1 MQKKRTYKYLII
13 NRKNYLVLDKNRAWH
28 VKKKLNIN
36 SMKKAIKLFLGTHD
50 FNAFRSSSCGA
61 KSPVR
66 TIKKAVITK
75 KGNKIIEYKGK
86 IITVKETE
94 TNPKFD
100 NDKAIYLFNLNKK
113 YDLDGDFNYNTAR
126 LINHS
131 CDPNCEVDGVGLKL
145 WIYSIK
151 DIKKNEELTYD
162 YGFSFD
168 KDYKNYPCRCGT
180 KKCVGFIVKSESR
193 WRIKKSKKNKSI
205 SK

>member
-1 MQKKRTYKYLII
+1 M
-13 NRKNYLVLDKNRAWH
+13 
-28 VKKKLNIN
+28 KKLY
-36 SMKKAIKLFLGTHD
+36 K
-50 FNAFRSSSCGA
+50 
-61 KSPVR
+61 
-66 TIKKAVITK
+66 IKKSKIDNRGLYAATNIK
-75 KGNKIIEYKGK
+75 KNTKIIEYKGK

-113 YDLDGDFNYNTAR
+113 YDLDGDFKYNTAR

-145 WIYSIK
+145 WIYAVK

-168 KDYKNYPCRCGT
+168 KDYKDFPCRCGAR
-180 KKCVGFIVKSESR
+180 KCVGFIVNSQSR
-193 WRIKKSKKNKSI
+193 WRIKKSKRRKSTNK
-205 SK
+205 

>member
-1 MQKKRTYKYLII
+1 M
-13 NRKNYLVLDKNRAWH
+13 
-28 VKKKLNIN
+28 KKLY
-36 SMKKAIKLFLGTHD
+36 K
-50 FNAFRSSSCGA
+50 
-61 KSPVR
+61 
-66 TIKKAVITK
+66 IKKSNIDKRGLCAASNIK
-75 KGNKIIEYKGK
+75 KGTKIIEYKGK
-86 IITVKETE
+86 IISVKKAEMD
-94 TNPKFD
+94 PKFD
-100 NDKAIYLFNLNKK
+100 NDKAIYLFNINKK
-113 YDLDGDFNYNTAR
+113 YDLDGDFKYNTAR

-168 KDYKNYPCRCGT
+168 KDYKNYPCKCGS

-205 SK
+205 NR

>member
-1 MQKKRTYKYLII
+1 M
-13 NRKNYLVLDKNRAWH
+13 
-28 VKKKLNIN
+28 KKLY
-36 SMKKAIKLFLGTHD
+36 K
-50 FNAFRSSSCGA
+50 
-61 KSPVR
+61 
-66 TIKKAVITK
+66 IKKSKIDNRGLYAATNIK
-75 KGNKIIEYKGK
+75 KNTKIIEYKGK

-113 YDLDGDFNYNTAR
+113 YDLDGDFKYNIAR

-145 WIYSIK
+145 WIYAVK

-168 KDYKNYPCRCGT
+168 KDYKDFPCRCGA
-180 KKCVGFIVKSESR
+180 KKCVGFIVNSQSR
-193 WRIKKSKKNKSI
+193 WRIKKLRKRKSTSK
-205 SK
+205 

>member
-1 MQKKRTYKYLII
+1 M
-13 NRKNYLVLDKNRAWH
+13 
-28 VKKKLNIN
+28 KKLY
-36 SMKKAIKLFLGTHD
+36 K
-50 FNAFRSSSCGA
+50 
-61 KSPVR
+61 
-66 TIKKAVITK
+66 IKKSKIDNRGLYAATNIK
-75 KGNKIIEYKGK
+75 KDTKIIEYKGK

-113 YDLDGDFNYNTAR
+113 YDLDGDFKYNTAR

-145 WIYSIK
+145 WIYALK

-168 KDYKNYPCRCGT
+168 KDYKDFPCKCGA
-180 KKCVGFIVKSESR
+180 KKCVGFIVNSQSR
-193 WRIKKSKKNKSI
+193 WRVKKSKKKKSFNK
-205 SK
+205 